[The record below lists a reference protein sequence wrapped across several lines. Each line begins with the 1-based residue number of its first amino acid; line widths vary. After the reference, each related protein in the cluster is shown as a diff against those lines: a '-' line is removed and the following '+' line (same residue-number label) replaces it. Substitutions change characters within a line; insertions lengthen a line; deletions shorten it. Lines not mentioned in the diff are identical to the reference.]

1 MNSIQK
7 YILENDSDSAVLF
20 LGEFSKLIRK
30 NLDHCTRPYISIHEE
45 IEYLNSYIYIEN
57 KRFNNSVMVEL
68 TVDEAID
75 TYFMEIPSMIIQ
87 PFIENVFVHAF
98 PQVVIAPKLNIDFSL
113 VQENILVCKIMD
125 NGVGISTPSK
135 KIHKSKGILLIKE
148 RFKLLGYD
156 VNESLR
162 ITSSKNKG
170 TCVIISLKL

>member
-1 MNSIQK
+1 
-7 YILENDSDSAVLF
+7 
-20 LGEFSKLIRK
+20 
-30 NLDHCTRPYISIHEE
+30 
-45 IEYLNSYIYIEN
+45 
-57 KRFNNSVMVEL
+57 
-68 TVDEAID
+68 
-75 TYFMEIPSMIIQ
+75 
-87 PFIENVFVHAF
+87 
-98 PQVVIAPKLNIDFSL
+98 
-113 VQENILVCKIMD
+113 MD